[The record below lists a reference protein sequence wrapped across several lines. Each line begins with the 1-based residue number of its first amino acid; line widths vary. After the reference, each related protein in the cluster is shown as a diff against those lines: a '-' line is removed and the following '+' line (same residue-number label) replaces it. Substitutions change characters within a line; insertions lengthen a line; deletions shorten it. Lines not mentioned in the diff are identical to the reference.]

1 MKFYQTRFLKDAKII
16 AKDYNKKNLKKL
28 MSKGEPKNLIEFLDK
43 TIEDVYKIYISE
55 EKDKIPE
62 FNLKNDLS
70 SIEEDMNEKGKNYK
84 IKYKEYAL
92 DLISILNE
100 PGKIK

>member
-1 MKFYQTRFLKDAKII
+1 
-16 AKDYNKKNLKKL
+16 

-62 FNLKNDLS
+62 FNLENDLG
-70 SIEEDMNEKGKNYK
+70 SIKEDMNEKGENYK
-84 IKYKEYAL
+84 IKYKKYAL
-92 DLISILNE
+92 DLISNLNK

>member
-1 MKFYQTRFLKDAKII
+1 MQKS
-16 AKDYNKKNLKKL
+16 KDYNKKNLKKL

-70 SIEEDMNEKGKNYK
+70 SIKEDMNEKGENYK

>member
-1 MKFYQTRFLKDAKII
+1 M
-16 AKDYNKKNLKKL
+16 
-28 MSKGEPKNLIEFLDK
+28 
-43 TIEDVYKIYISE
+43 
-55 EKDKIPE
+55 
-62 FNLKNDLS
+62 
-70 SIEEDMNEKGKNYK
+70 SIEEDINEKGENYK

>member
-1 MKFYQTRFLKDAKII
+1 
-16 AKDYNKKNLKKL
+16 

-70 SIEEDMNEKGKNYK
+70 SIEEDMNEKGENYK
-84 IKYKEYAL
+84 IKWYQ
-92 DLISILNE
+92 
-100 PGKIK
+100 

>member
-1 MKFYQTRFLKDAKII
+1 MQKSH
-16 AKDYNKKNLKKL
+16 KDYNKKNIKKL
-28 MSKGEPKNLIEFLDK
+28 INNGEPKNLIEFLDK

-62 FNLKNDLS
+62 FNLENDLT
-70 SIEEDMNEKGKNYK
+70 SIEKEKGENYK
-84 IKYKEYAL
+84 IKYKDYAL

>member
-1 MKFYQTRFLKDAKII
+1 M
-16 AKDYNKKNLKKL
+16 
-28 MSKGEPKNLIEFLDK
+28 IEFLDK

-55 EKDKIPE
+55 EKDNKIPE

-70 SIEEDMNEKGKNYK
+70 SIEEDMNEKGENYK